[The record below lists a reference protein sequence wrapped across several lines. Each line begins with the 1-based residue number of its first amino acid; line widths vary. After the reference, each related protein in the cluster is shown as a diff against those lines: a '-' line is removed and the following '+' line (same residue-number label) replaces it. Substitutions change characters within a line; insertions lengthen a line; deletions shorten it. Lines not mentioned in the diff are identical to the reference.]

1 MPPLTLAC
9 RALGILLAKM
19 IFGATFPN
27 YFGVWE
33 DFHAIHQM
41 RIAGLK
47 ARLSETG
54 SGVSE
59 GTHHISLACELV
71 EACLQQIPEDRQVIF
86 FYTVVQVCR
95 VSTNLYSCRD
105 SAEELLYR
113 LRVLEK
119 RDAFVVIA
127 DTLGLGPIDFAPR
140 VRGDIRVN

>member
-71 EACLQQIPEDRQVIF
+71 EACLQQIPEDRQVLFVTLLSKFVEFRLTFIPAG
-86 FYTVVQVCR
+86 TRRRSCCIGCVCWR
-95 VSTNLYSCRD
+95 
-105 SAEELLYR
+105 
-113 LRVLEK
+113 
-119 RDAFVVIA
+119 
-127 DTLGLGPIDFAPR
+127 
-140 VRGDIRVN
+140 RGTPSW